1 MGTKKQIG
9 NGSVGIQAERDVTVN
24 VGLTVA
30 EVEKL
35 TKLFLEENFP
45 QLRQDAMEAAR
56 GNVARLLSEFEFQL
70 ARRLHDVDIGK
81 FGDPDVQY
89 TLNEAVVETAK
100 RGERA
105 NIDLL
110 VSLVLERVS
119 KGSGDLLSLA
129 CSDAVRVV
137 PRLTR
142 PQIDYLS
149 VAMFFSHMS
158 IPKLPNITVY
168 EKFAQLA
175 HAIVESAS
183 GVSEWDELYLE
194 SQRCLVH
201 LNIGR
206 DDVYIELK
214 SKYPALKDVSPE
226 EIKRDIME
234 KTTYF
239 KDFVGVYEKYR
250 MNFLRLT
257 LVGQLVAAV
266 NMNRYLPGSADI
278 SKMIK

>member
-1 MGTKKQIG
+1 MVTKKQIG
-9 NGSVGIQAERDVTVN
+9 NGAFGIQAERDVTVN

-35 TKLFLEENFP
+35 TKFFLEENFP
-45 QLRQDAMEAAR
+45 QLRQDAMETAM
-56 GNVARLLSEFEFQL
+56 GNVARLLSEFKSQL
-70 ARRLHDVDIGK
+70 GQRFHNVDVGK
-81 FGDPDVQY
+81 FADPDVQY

-100 RGERA
+100 RGESA

-110 VSLVLERVS
+110 VNLVLERVS
-119 KGSGDLLSLA
+119 KGGGDLLSLA

-142 PQIDYLS
+142 PQIDFLS
-149 VAMFFSHMS
+149 VALFFDYMS
-158 IPKLPNITVY
+158 IPNLPNITAY
-168 EKFAQLA
+168 EKSARLA
-175 HAIVESAS
+175 HAIVELAS

-194 SQRCLVH
+194 SQRCLIH
-201 LNIGR
+201 LSIGGN
-206 DDVYIELK
+206 DVYVGLK
-214 SKYPALKDVSPE
+214 SKYPVLKDVSPE

-239 KDFVGVYEKYR
+239 RDFVGVYEKYR

-278 SKMIK
+278 SKMIN

>member
-1 MGTKKQIG
+1 MGTKKLIG
-9 NGSVGIQAERDVTVN
+9 DGSVGLQAERDVTVN
-24 VGLTVA
+24 VGLTVV

-45 QLRQDAMEAAR
+45 QLRQDAMKAAR
-56 GNVARLLSEFEFQL
+56 GNVAQLLSEFEFQI
-70 ARRLHDVDIGK
+70 ARRLHDVEIGK

-89 TLNEAVVETAK
+89 TLNEVVVETAK

-110 VSLVLERVS
+110 VSLVIERVS

-129 CSDAVRVV
+129 CSDAVKVV

-142 PQIDYLS
+142 AQIDFLS
-149 VAMFFSHMS
+149 VAYFFKQMS
-158 IPKLPNITVY
+158 IPKFSTITDY
-168 EKFAQLA
+168 EKSAQLA
-175 HAIVESAS
+175 HPIVEPAS
-183 GVSEWDELYLE
+183 GVSGWHQQYLE

-201 LNIGR
+201 LHISGGE
-206 DDVYIELK
+206 VYGELK

-226 EIKRDIME
+226 EVKRDIMA

-239 KDFVGVYEKYR
+239 RDFVEVYEKHR

-266 NMNRYLPGSADI
+266 NMNRYLPGSADLGKLI
-278 SKMIK
+278 N

>member
-1 MGTKKQIG
+1 MGTKKLIG
-9 NGSVGIQAERDVTVN
+9 DGSVGLQAERDVTVN
-24 VGLTVA
+24 VGLTVV

-45 QLRQDAMEAAR
+45 QLRQDAMKAAR
-56 GNVARLLSEFEFQL
+56 GNVAQLLSEFEFQI
-70 ARRLHDVDIGK
+70 ARRLHDVEIGK

-89 TLNEAVVETAK
+89 TLNEVVVETAK

-110 VSLVLERVS
+110 VSLVIERVS

-129 CSDAVRVV
+129 CSDAVKVV

-142 PQIDYLS
+142 AQIDFLS
-149 VAMFFSHMS
+149 VAYFFKQMS
-158 IPKLPNITVY
+158 IPKFSTITDY
-168 EKFAQLA
+168 EKSAQLA
-175 HAIVESAS
+175 HPIVEPAS
-183 GVSEWDELYLE
+183 GVSGWHQQYLE

-201 LNIGR
+201 LHISGGE
-206 DDVYIELK
+206 VYGELK

-226 EIKRDIME
+226 VVKRDIMA

-239 KDFVGVYEKYR
+239 RDFVEVYEKHR

-266 NMNRYLPGSADI
+266 NMNRYLPGSADLGKLI
-278 SKMIK
+278 N